1 MPKSCEDLWKIGHH
15 LNGLYSV
22 VGSEMV
28 ESVYCDF
35 TKLPSD
41 ACKYN
46 KSFSF
51 YYNKFAVKLGFLN
64 LRRFPKVDRI

>member
-22 VGSEMV
+22 IGSEMV

-41 ACKYN
+41 AGKDNIY
-46 KSFSF
+46 F
-51 YYNKFAVKLGFLN
+51 YYNNFAVKQF
-64 LRRFPKVDRI
+64 F

>member
-22 VGSEMV
+22 MGSKMV
-28 ESVYCDF
+28 ESVFCDF

-41 ACKYN
+41 AGK
-46 KSFSF
+46 
-51 YYNKFAVKLGFLN
+51 VKLSFLHKKKIPN
-64 LRRFPKVDRI
+64 FLIILT